1 MNLKRIS
8 ITGPESTG
16 KSWLAENLARHYK
29 TTWVPEYSREYL
41 GGMDRQY
48 GFGDIVKIAKGQMS
62 LEKEKAGVAGRFLFC
77 DTDLLVT
84 KVWSEFI
91 YDACDP
97 WIREQVHIHL
107 YDLYLLCDIDL
118 PWESD
123 PLREHPDR
131 RKELFEIYLKHLVE
145 MKVNFSIVSGSGQKR
160 LENAIKTVEVRF
172 KQTNLNLKPWF
183 RRNR

>member
-1 MNLKRIS
+1 VNRIA

-16 KSWLAENLARHYK
+16 KSWLAENLAKHFN
-29 TTWVPEYSREYL
+29 TAWVPEYSREYL
-41 GGMDRQY
+41 AGLGREY
-48 GFGDIVKIAKGQMS
+48 GFEDIVRIAKGQLK
-62 LEKEKAGVAGRFLFC
+62 LEEDEARMADRFLFC

-84 KVWSEFI
+84 KVWSEFK

-97 WIREQVHIHL
+97 WILEQVKIHR

-118 PWESD
+118 PWEFD

-131 RKELFEIYLKHLVE
+131 RKELFEIYRRHLRE

-160 LENAIKTVEVRF
+160 LENAINAIDER
-172 KQTNLNLKPWF
+172 LK
-183 RRNR
+183 